1 MRPSKDQYYL
11 NIALEVAARST
22 CRRRSYGAIIVR
34 DDQIV
39 STGYNGSPRG
49 TPNCIDLGYCI
60 REINKIPPGQRYE
73 LCRGVHAEQNAI
85 INAARAGVSVL
96 NGTIYISGFDAKT
109 KKLLPEDYLVPC
121 RLCSRMI
128 INAGLIGAKT
138 PYATFSIEQLAK
150 MSDYIDPSEKGKKR
164 QQRLNLK

>member
-22 CRRRSYGAIIVR
+22 CLRRSYGAIIVR

-49 TPNCIDLGYCI
+49 TPNCVDLGYCI
-60 REINKIPPGQRYE
+60 REINKIPPGERYE

-96 NGTIYISGFDAKT
+96 NGTIYIAGVDAKERRT
-109 KKLLPEDYLVPC
+109 LPENYLVPC

-128 INAGLIGAKT
+128 INAGLLEAKT
-138 PYATFSIEQLAK
+138 PYRAFSIEELAR
-150 MSDYIDPSEKGKKR
+150 MSDYIDPRMVGSKS
-164 QQRLNLK
+164 QLRLSS